1 MKPQRHKDTKEDEIC
16 PREKRGGDDG
26 KGERGGSSSRI
37 DFCFLKPQSYHLE
50 RMGDD
55 ALFPNCDKS

>member
-16 PREKRGGDDG
+16 PREKRGVIMVRV
-26 KGERGGSSSRI
+26 KGGSSSRI
-37 DFCFLKPQSYHLE
+37 DYCFVKPQSYHLE